1 KKKQLLN
8 RKSIFLMYKMKKIKF
23 TLKNLRKKNNFT
35 QAIIAEKLGISIR
48 AYAKIE
54 SGETNLTIERLHK
67 LSTIFNMDI
76 TEFLEYETNK
86 LETTND
92 PNTHITLLKHYE
104 ETIVLLKEQNE
115 MLRKIIFKQYEC

>member
-1 KKKQLLN
+1 MEYKLHKSRATCNLYQKKKQLLN

-92 PNTHITLLKHYE
+92 PNTHITLL
-104 ETIVLLKEQNE
+104 
-115 MLRKIIFKQYEC
+115 